1 MPRILMLTLVLL
13 ASAARLQAQSGHPGS
28 DAGQT
33 PGNASSLTTV
43 RGCLQSSG
51 GRYSVIDSDGMIHDL
66 QGNTARLSRY
76 VGHEVEITGKP
87 SVRTTGTTMFNTA
100 SSAIEE
106 PSFTVEGAKQISAT
120 CSSTTR

>member
-1 MPRILMLTLVLL
+1 VTKCLILTLTFLTCAVW
-13 ASAARLQAQSGHPGS
+13 LQAQSGHPPS
-28 DAGQT
+28 DAPQALDE
-33 PGNASSLTTV
+33 ASGLTTV

-51 GRYSVIDSDGMIHDL
+51 GRYSVIDSKGVVHDL

-87 SVRTTGTTMFNTA
+87 SIRTTGTTQFNTA

-106 PSFTVEGAKQISAT
+106 PSLTVKDAKQVSAT
-120 CSSTTR
+120 CRPQVR